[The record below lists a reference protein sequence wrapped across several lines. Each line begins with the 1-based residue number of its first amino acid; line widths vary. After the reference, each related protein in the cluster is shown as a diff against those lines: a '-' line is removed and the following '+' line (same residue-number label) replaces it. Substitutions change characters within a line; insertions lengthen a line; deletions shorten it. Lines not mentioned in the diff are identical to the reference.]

1 MVDVEPLVADEDVR
15 EVRELLR
22 RHVRYTQSTVAEGI
36 LARWGKTQ
44 PKFVKVMPRDYRRA
58 LNAMKRAQEEGIP
71 WEKAVME
78 GAHG

>member
-1 MVDVEPLVADEDVR
+1 
-15 EVRELLR
+15 
-22 RHVRYTQSTVAEGI
+22 VAEGI
-36 LARWGKTQ
+36 MARWGKTQ

-58 LNAMKRAQEEGIP
+58 LDAMKRAQEEGIP